1 MTEAAGRREEP
12 MVPQLSENTIK
23 MNFANAARQ
32 AEQLEQLAAELSRLA
47 GDDLTGSLQSLAGS
61 WNGDSS
67 SLFLQKGAAL
77 AEQMHQSAQALQD
90 AANDIYSIARRTY
103 DAEMQALELA
113 RVREA

>member
-1 MTEAAGRREEP
+1 

-32 AEQLEQLAAELSRLA
+32 AEQLDQLAAELSRLA

-67 SLFLQKGAAL
+67 SLFLQKGA
-77 AEQMHQSAQALQD
+77 SGCG
-90 AANDIYSIARRTY
+90 
-103 DAEMQALELA
+103 
-113 RVREA
+113 